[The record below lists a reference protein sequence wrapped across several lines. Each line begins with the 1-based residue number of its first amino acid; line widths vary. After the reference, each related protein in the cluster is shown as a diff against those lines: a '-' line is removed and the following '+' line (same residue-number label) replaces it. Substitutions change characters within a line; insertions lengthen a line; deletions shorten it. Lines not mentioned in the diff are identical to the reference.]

1 MKENDLK
8 QGMKKCSNNLYYRTH
23 KNKNKKICREIYK
36 ERKLR
41 SYREEIKIYCA
52 TETP

>member
-23 KNKNKKICREIYK
+23 KNKNKICREIYK